1 MPLRT
6 GTKRRLLLAKL
17 ETTYGV
23 DPTPTAAANSILVS
37 GLDVKP
43 INMKLEDRQLVR
55 SYYGGYEKIFA
66 GTFVTVNFDVEV
78 AGAGSAGSV
87 PGYGPLLEA
96 CAMSQ
101 TINAAVSVVYAPI
114 STLEKSITL
123 YYYKDGKLKKTT
135 GARGTWSVKFDKQK
149 IPMYSFKFT
158 GLEVAV
164 SDSALLTGTFTA
176 YQKPLACTNA
186 NTTPFTL
193 HSYAGVMSSLSIDYG
208 GKVNWENMVGAER
221 IDFLDRTVSG
231 SVDLED
237 VLVASKNWESI
248 ALAGT
253 TGALAITHGTVAG
266 NKVTINAPTVQITDH
281 SESGEDIAMVSMGL
295 ALNPNAGNDEVTIT
309 VL

>member
-6 GTKRRLLLAKL
+6 GTKRRVLLAEI
-17 ETTYGV
+17 ETTYGI
-23 DPTPTAAANSILVS
+23 DPAPSLATNCILVS
-37 GLDVKP
+37 NLDVKP

-55 SYYGGYEKIFA
+55 GHYGGFDKIIA

-78 AGAGSAGSV
+78 AGAGAAGSV

-101 TINAAVSVVYAPI
+101 TINAAVSVVYAPV
-114 STLEKSITL
+114 SASEKSITL
-123 YYYKDGKLKKTT
+123 HYLKDGKLKRAT

-149 IPMYSFKFT
+149 IPMFSFKFT
-158 GLEVAV
+158 GLENAAQ
-164 SDSALLTGTFTA
+164 DSGLAAGVYTSF
-176 YQKPLACTNA
+176 QRPLACTNS

-193 HSYAGVMSSLSIDYG
+193 HAYPGIMASLSIDYG
-208 GKVNWENMVGAER
+208 GKVQWENMVGAER
-221 IDFLDRTVSG
+221 VDFLDRAVTG

-237 VLVASKNWESI
+237 VLVASKNWEAI

-253 TGALAITHGTVAG
+253 TGALAITHGPAG
-266 NKVTINAPTVQITDH
+266 NRVTINAPAVQITDY
-281 SESGEDIAMVSMGL
+281 SEAGDDIAMINMGL
-295 ALNPNAGNDEVTIT
+295 ALNPTSAGNDEVTIT